1 VRLSNNLK
9 ERLSSFWTL
18 QLAGWLA
25 YWVMIYVTFL
35 TVVSSDRMLS
45 LLHVK
50 TVRTIIGFGLTCV
63 LRLIYK
69 PAARR
74 QSFRLIA
81 VLALAGAIVFGCGW
95 ALLEDSYFWWWEGS
109 TGNFFSWSR
118 FPKVALDYAMT
129 LLAWSALYFGIKYWQ
144 AWEAERARTLQAH
157 ALAQQAQLEMLRY
170 QLNPHF
176 LFNALNSMRASIDE
190 DKARAKRMVTEF
202 SEFLRYSLT
211 SSAAA
216 NLPLRE
222 ELAAIRNYLAIE
234 QIRFEDRLEV
244 QFEIEAKAEDV
255 RIPGF
260 LIHPLV
266 ENAIKH
272 GMNGDAPLRLHIAAR
287 VNEGNLHIEV
297 ANSGH
302 WQAHENGA
310 SLGIGLRNV
319 EQRLAQVFPERSTF
333 AINETDGWVRAV
345 IEIQKP

>member
-1 VRLSNNLK
+1 MLSNNLK

-35 TVVSSDRMLS
+35 TVVDSDQMLP

-63 LRLIYK
+63 LRLVYK
-69 PAARR
+69 PAARK

-81 VLALAGAIVFGCGW
+81 VLAFAGAIVFGCCW
-95 ALLEDSYFWWWEGS
+95 ALLEDYYFWLQKPS
-109 TGNFFSWSR
+109 PVTFFSWSR

-129 LLAWSALYFGIKYWQ
+129 LLAWSALYFGIKYWR

-176 LFNALNSMRASIDE
+176 LFNALNSIRASIDE
-190 DKARAKRMVTEF
+190 DSARAKRMVTEF

-211 SSAAA
+211 SSAAS
-216 NLPLRE
+216 NIPLRE

-234 QIRFEDRLEV
+234 QIRFEDKLDV
-244 QFEIEAKAEDV
+244 QFDIDPNAEDF
-255 RIPGF
+255 RLPGF

-272 GMNGDAPLRLHIAAR
+272 GMNGDAPLRLHITAR

-319 EQRLAQVFPERSTF
+319 EQRLAQLFPNRSTF
-333 AINETDGWVRAV
+333 AINETDGWVRAI

>member
-1 VRLSNNLK
+1 MLSTNLK

-18 QLAGWLA
+18 QLAGWLI

-35 TVVSSDRMLS
+35 TVVDSEQMLP

-50 TVRTIIGFGLTCV
+50 TVRTIIGFGLTCA
-63 LRLIYK
+63 LRLAYK
-69 PAARR
+69 PAARKR
-74 QSFRLIA
+74 SFRRIA
-81 VLALAGAIVFGCGW
+81 VLAFAGALVFGCVW
-95 ALLEDSYFWWWEGS
+95 ALLEDYYFWLQKPS
-109 TGNFFSWSR
+109 PTTFFSWSR

-144 AWEAERARTLQAH
+144 AWEDERARTLQAH

-176 LFNALNSMRASIDE
+176 LFNALNSIRASIDE

-211 SSAAA
+211 SSAASSI
-216 NLPLRE
+216 PLRE
-222 ELAAIRNYLAIE
+222 ELAAIHNYLAIE
-234 QIRFEDRLEV
+234 QIRFEERLNV
-244 QFEIEAKAEDV
+244 QYDIDPKAEDV

-272 GMNGDAPLRLHIAAR
+272 GMNGDAPLRLR
-287 VNEGNLHIEV
+287 VVAKVDADKLQIEV
-297 ANSGH
+297 ANTGH
-302 WQAHENGA
+302 WHEHSNGT
-310 SLGIGLRNV
+310 GIGLRNI
-319 EQRLAQVFPERSTF
+319 EQRLQQLFPDRSRF
-333 AINETDGWVRAV
+333 AIAEVNGWVRAV
-345 IEIQKP
+345 IEIQK